1 MNKTINNNELNLSN
15 LNQEVI
21 LYGWVANKRKFGE
34 INFVDLR
41 DKYGITQLVFNEPIN
56 FSKES
61 VLEVRGTVKERKDK
75 NYDLPTGEIEV
86 FVQQYKVFLHQKNYH
101 SK

>member
-1 MNKTINNNELNLSN
+1 MSSK
-15 LNQEVI
+15 Q
-21 LYGWVANKRKFGE
+21 KRKFGE

-41 DKYGITQLVFNEPIN
+41 DKHCITQLVFNEPIN

-75 NYDLPTGEIEV
+75 NYETVYWWNWSIC
-86 FVQQYKVFLHQKNYH
+86 
-101 SK
+101 STI

>member
-75 NYDLPTGEIEV
+75 NYD
-86 FVQQYKVFLHQKNYH
+86 FLYWWNW
-101 SK
+101 SFCSTI